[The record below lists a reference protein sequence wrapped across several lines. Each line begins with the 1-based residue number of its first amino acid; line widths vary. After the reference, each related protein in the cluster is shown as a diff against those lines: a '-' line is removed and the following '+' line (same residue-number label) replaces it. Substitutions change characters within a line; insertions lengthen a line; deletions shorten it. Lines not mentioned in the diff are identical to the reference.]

1 MHGKFCSAIG
11 SGTLKLSGD
20 VRTVFG
26 FFAGGV
32 VLEAS
37 VSVLFLVA
45 FEHVLDEL
53 GA

>member
-1 MHGKFCSAIG
+1 MHGKCCSAIG

-26 FFAGGV
+26 FFVGFV
-32 VLEAS
+32 VLGEL
-37 VSVLFLVA
+37 VLFLMA

>member
-26 FFAGGV
+26 FFVGV
-32 VLEAS
+32 IVLCEL
-37 VSVLFLVA
+37 VLFLVA
-45 FEHVLDEL
+45 FEPEPHEL
-53 GA
+53 GD